1 MNKFLIVTH
10 NDADGSTA
18 AAVIAKKLK
27 SMGVSINEIEVVVD
41 NLSTKIDWDKLKAT
55 TAIFIT
61 DHPYVPQLQKNNP
74 DVDVVWLDHHISSFS
89 EDSKDIQGIR
99 SASMAGCELA
109 WLYCFGTEEDINT
122 VKKYPKTKRQNA
134 DIDKI
139 RRKAPLFVQYVG
151 DNDNWDKRTKEKG
164 WNVFV
169 GANGYPDLS
178 SKLKNVFPSGLL
190 DGWMRMVDYG
200 AENLDKISKYGL
212 AIQLSLRVNQEQDC
226 RNGLVEVRLKDFP
239 GAKACILNSTAHGS
253 GTFSSVKGYDI
264 GCVFH
269 YNSEM
274 RILVSLYNLT
284 GDEDKI
290 DVGHIAKKHGGGG
303 HKGAA
308 GCTIDKLEE
317 MFDFIQEE
325 F

>member
-18 AAVIAKKLK
+18 AAVIAKKIK
-27 SMGVSINEIEVVVD
+27 DIGGNFNEIEVVVD
-41 NLSTKIDWDKLKAT
+41 NLSNEIDWNKLRAE

-61 DHPYVPQLQKNNP
+61 DHPYVPELQKNNP
-74 DVDVVWLDHHISSFS
+74 DTDVIWLDHHISSFS
-89 EDSKDIQGIR
+89 KDDKDIQGIR

-109 WLYCFGTEEDINT
+109 WLYCFGSKEDIGT
-122 VKKYPKTKRQNA
+122 VKKYPKTKRQN
-134 DIDKI
+134 DEIDKI
-139 RRKAPLFVQYVG
+139 RRKAPLFVQYVD
-151 DNDNWDKRTKEKG
+151 DNDNWDKRTKDKG
-164 WNVFV
+164 WNVFI

-178 SKLKNVFPSGLL
+178 SKLKVFPQGLL
-190 DGWMRMVDYG
+190 DGWVSMVDCTGEALNKIAEYG
-200 AENLDKISKYGL
+200 RAIS
-212 AIQLSLRVNQEQDC
+212 LSLEVNQEQDC
-226 RNGLVEVRLKDFP
+226 RNGLIEVKMKDFP
-239 GAKACILNSTAHGS
+239 GAKACILNTTAHGS
-253 GTFSSVKGYDI
+253 GTFSSVKGYDV

-290 DVGHIAKKHGGGG
+290 DVGAIAKKHGGGG

-317 MFDFIQEE
+317 MFDFYTEGKR
-325 F
+325 